1 MSTETLGGVSSAYTL
16 NNTTDQSYTL
26 GQDRSVAASKE
37 GFGAAVAT
45 GTLDALNTNPSGD
58 MNQAYEFNKTVLGGH
73 ADAIGAVAD
82 IKI

>member
-16 NNTTDQSYTL
+16 NNATDQSYTL
-26 GQDRSVAASKE
+26 GQDRSAAASKE
-37 GFGAAVAT
+37 GFGAAVVT
-45 GTLDALNTNPSGD
+45 GTLDALNTNAGGD
-58 MNQAYEFNKTVLGGH
+58 MNQTYEFNKTVLGGH